1 MYNPPQVQM
10 GMPMNRLPTQ
20 VWVPHLNITEVLPGH
35 EGLTP
40 EIFWLNVFTY
50 MIVSENYAWVDQFSN
65 FAADDLHDIGQV
77 GRRVPGVEDA
87 IKTKGGAV
95 TMQDVSELVRQYFT
109 PESVISIDCSAT
121 GPNSWITDTIAAAGR
136 NDKAAE
142 LFISETMDRLTN
154 NNFSKH
160 WNAIVG
166 EKRMVFNKTKIHLST
181 FKGPNGDILDGREI
195 DSLAVLNLLGHQ
207 DMQTV
212 NNHEMTY
219 GDITGIDPEMIL
231 SKRLSLIR
239 ELTNNT
245 VEVYG
250 TAMQAVLT
258 PQFRSVAIAAL
269 SEAGLA
275 IDSSGLGT
283 YIGSNFQNAM
293 NYMNNYMGISG
304 ASNMMYQN
312 NGGGVGWSNTGMS
325 RW

>member
-1 MYNPPQVQM
+1 M
-10 GMPMNRLPTQ
+10 T
-20 VWVPHLNITEVLPGH
+20 
-35 EGLTP
+35 
-40 EIFWLNVFTY
+40 
-50 MIVSENYAWVDQFSN
+50 
-65 FAADDLHDIGQV
+65 
-77 GRRVPGVEDA
+77 
-87 IKTKGGAV
+87 
-95 TMQDVSELVRQYFT
+95 RQ
-109 PESVISIDCSAT
+109 
-121 GPNSWITDTIAAAGR
+121 
-136 NDKAAE
+136 AE

-245 VEVYG
+245 VEVWYCYASCSYA
-250 TAMQAVLT
+250 TVSVVLLL
-258 PQFRSVAIAAL
+258 QR
-269 SEAGLA
+269 
-275 IDSSGLGT
+275 
-283 YIGSNFQNAM
+283 
-293 NYMNNYMGISG
+293 
-304 ASNMMYQN
+304 
-312 NGGGVGWSNTGMS
+312 
-325 RW
+325 